1 MKTIRSLSIGALAL
15 CLTAC
20 GTPFVDRSPGELVET
35 RKPQISAAVLAEPE
49 GKTEIPRN
57 ASLETQ
63 WEHLEENR
71 RRLDAC
77 VMTANQR
84 ALVIEALQER

>member
-1 MKTIRSLSIGALAL
+1 MWTAALAL
-15 CLTAC
+15 CLTGC
-20 GTPFVDRSPGELVET
+20 GKSFDRSPGALVEE
-35 RKPQISAAVLAEPE
+35 RRPVVSAALLSEPE
-49 GKTEIPRN
+49 GKTAIPRG

-63 WEHLEENR
+63 WWHLKENR

-84 ALVIEALQER
+84 ALVIMALTEK